1 MSFILEGLKKS
12 EQKRTEGEV
21 PNLQTLHRSTTARR
35 RRKLWPV
42 LLCSAL
48 LLNAVVLV
56 WWLRPWQSPLE
67 AQPVALQRPVTSPM
81 ATNHSAPPVAVA
93 PLPEQPR
100 VKSVPATSTRPTP
113 PPIPKAQPPA
123 ELIPEPPPVYQQKAA
138 VPAPPPASATSGQSI
153 ATAAAGTGQE
163 AASADAAEYPS
174 LDSLPASIRQ
184 QLPAFNFSLHYYSED
199 PAQRMVRLN
208 GRILR
213 EGQELSDGLLLSE
226 VTSQGAVFSYHGYDF
241 EVSAF

>member
-21 PNLQTLHRSTTARR
+21 PNLQTLHRSPAARR

-56 WWLRPWQSPLE
+56 WWLRPWQAVQE
-67 AQPVALQRPVTSPM
+67 AQPVAVQRPVPPPI
-81 ATNHSAPPVAVA
+81 APDHAAPPVAVA
-93 PLPEQPR
+93 
-100 VKSVPATSTRPTP
+100 SVPVQPKVPSVPVTTSRPVP

-123 ELIPEPPPVYQQKAA
+123 ELIPVPPPVYQEKKAA
-138 VPAPPPASATSGQSI
+138 PPSPLSASSQRPTVAVTEGSD
-153 ATAAAGTGQE
+153 QE
-163 AASADAAEYPS
+163 SASADTAGYPS

-199 PAQRMVRLN
+199 PEQRMVRLN

-226 VTSQGAVFSYHGYDF
+226 ITSQGAIFSYHGYDF